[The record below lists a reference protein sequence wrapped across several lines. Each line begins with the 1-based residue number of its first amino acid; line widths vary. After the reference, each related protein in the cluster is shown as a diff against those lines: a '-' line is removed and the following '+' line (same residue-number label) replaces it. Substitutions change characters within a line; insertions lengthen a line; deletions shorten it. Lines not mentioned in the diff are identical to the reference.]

1 MIPSAGTR
9 RRSEPYV
16 AKRYRE
22 GVQSWRRKIRPL
34 LIVFFG
40 LPGLCAFVWGVAAR
54 EPVGLVCG
62 ILVGACAAAWA
73 VVRDSPPT
81 YLESWRRG
89 AEGERRTRRELLKL
103 GWHFVEDVP
112 DSRGNYDHVV
122 VGPAGVFHLETK
134 YPSGIAEVSDGA
146 LRIRGRHGETRA
158 GTLNVRGRLLE
169 GSAALCREIERQC
182 GQRPWVSGVVVLWSP
197 FPQRVV
203 ESERITYVHGKELRD
218 WLSARRPTLEESK
231 VALLEGVLNAIK
243 RQRDEQAKRD
253 SELSSGH
260 PASRVVEPG

>member
-1 MIPSAGTR
+1 MILPGGTG
-9 RRSEPYV
+9 SFPEPY
-16 AKRYRE
+16 ASRRYRE
-22 GVQSWRRKIRPL
+22 GLKSWRSKARPL

-40 LPGLCAFVWGVAAR
+40 VPGMCAFVWGVAAR
-54 EPVGLVCG
+54 EPVGLACG
-62 ILVGACAAAWA
+62 ILVGACTGAWA
-73 VVRDSPPT
+73 VFRDSPPA

-103 GWHFVEDVP
+103 GWHFIEDVP

-134 YPSGIAEVSDGA
+134 YPSGIAEVVDGA

-158 GTLNVRGRLLE
+158 PTLNVRGRLLG

-182 GQRPWVSGVVVLWSP
+182 GQRPWVSGIVVLWSP

-203 ESERITYVHGKELRD
+203 ESDRIAYVHGKELRS
-218 WLSARRPTLEESK
+218 WLSSRQQVLEESR
-231 VALLEGVLNAIK
+231 VALMEGVLNAIK
-243 RQRDEQAKRD
+243 HERDEQARD
-253 SELSSGH
+253 
-260 PASRVVEPG
+260 